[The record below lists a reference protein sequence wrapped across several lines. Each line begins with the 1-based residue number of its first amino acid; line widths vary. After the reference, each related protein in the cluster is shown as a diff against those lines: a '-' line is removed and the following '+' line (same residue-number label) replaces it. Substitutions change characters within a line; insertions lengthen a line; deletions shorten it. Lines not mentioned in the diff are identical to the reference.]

1 MFLGCKVSEVCE
13 ENSLDSFTLGDSVH
27 LKVLILVMSAPVP
40 SVCIHTPCHETGRAV
55 WDTVGPGT

>member
-1 MFLGCKVSEVCE
+1 MVCE

-40 SVCIHTPCHETGRAV
+40 SHPQYVSIPLVMRQVELSGILWALGLRFFLA
-55 WDTVGPGT
+55 